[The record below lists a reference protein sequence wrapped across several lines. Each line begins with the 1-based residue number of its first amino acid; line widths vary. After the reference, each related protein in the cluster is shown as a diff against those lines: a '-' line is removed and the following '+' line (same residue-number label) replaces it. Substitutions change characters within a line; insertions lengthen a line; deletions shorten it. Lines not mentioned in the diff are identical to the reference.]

1 MNTERDTLPFK
12 RLFDLNEAKGH
23 LLAVLYYSSMSVV
36 DVVVVVV
43 VVVVFAITKALRLRK
58 DFSHMPQIIRH
69 FLPWDLCFKTS
80 VMLYLNYS

>member
-36 DVVVVVV
+36 
-43 VVVVFAITKALRLRK
+43 VVVVFAINKALRLRK